1 MPSGKNLGLF
11 WDNNAFCI
19 VESQQDVPQKIFKVP
34 HHPLPEVDPVAP
46 VAPFANVEEIRFI
59 GPLKAALQAN
69 NITTTDV
76 NLVLPSKDII
86 IRSFV
91 IPFLKSSEIR
101 GVVEFEIKKYIPF
114 NVKDIAFN
122 YHAVTYVEDKVKR
135 MRVHFV
141 AIRKDILERYKIIL
155 KQAGLN
161 VVYSEPAAM
170 CVVRALLQKK
180 IIRFDQRVGVVHP
193 DFSNP
198 GIMVVDKGVVQF
210 VRDFQLQNPTL
221 NLAPLDIEM
230 LKKKLFNEIKIS
242 LDFYMRQFKREKLDD
257 LLSLSFESG
266 QDLTS
271 ELQKELEI
279 PTKKVNLQHLAK
291 FSDIPDLGVLAAHGV
306 NLREIAKTL
315 DFNLSG
321 SVASSDQS
329 SQFKEWVPEEYIP
342 IIKVAVVCAAF
353 LAVVLVL
360 TKMNIAQYKKKYD
373 LIADSQGPFV
383 DMKADEIQ
391 TRIAD
396 NRKKLK
402 DYQKTY
408 EPSQMAYIL
417 THVAKVIPQGMWLTD
432 VDIRFSKNTEGAGS
446 IPPVDRSVTTS
457 DGSEQSRFLSLDIS
471 GHVYDKDSNQ
481 QFKMVYAFV
490 NQLKTDEILKKFAKS
505 VVLANIQSE
514 QLGEEVVTG
523 FKIRIR

>member
-34 HHPLPEVDPVAP
+34 HQPLPELDPVAP
-46 VAPFANVEEIRFI
+46 VANVDEIRFI
-59 GPLKAALQAN
+59 EPLKAALQAN
-69 NITTTDV
+69 SIKTTDV

-91 IPFLKSSEIR
+91 IPFLKASEIR

-170 CVVRALLQKK
+170 CVVRALLHKK
-180 IIRFDQRVGVVHP
+180 IIRSDQRVGVVHP

-221 NLAPLDIEM
+221 NLAPLDFEM

-242 LDFYMRQFKREKLDD
+242 LDFYMRQFKREKLED
-257 LLSLSFESG
+257 LLNLSFESDK
-266 QDLTS
+266 DLTS
-271 ELQKELEI
+271 ELHKELEI

-291 FSDIPDLGVLAAHGV
+291 FPVTPDLGILAAHGV

-321 SVASSDQS
+321 SVASSAQS
-329 SQFKEWVPEEYIP
+329 SQFKERVPEEYIP
-342 IIKVAVVCAAF
+342 VIKVAVVCAAV
-353 LAVVLVL
+353 LAAVLVL
-360 TKMNIAQYKKKYD
+360 TKMNTAQYKKKYD
-373 LIADSQGPFV
+373 VIAEAQGPFV
-383 DMKADEIQ
+383 DMKPDEIQ

-432 VDIRFSKNTEGAGS
+432 VDMKFLKEKEGAAS
-446 IPPVDRSVTTS
+446 MPATDQSAASS
-457 DGSEQSRFLSLDIS
+457 DASEQIRFLSLDLS
-471 GHVYDKDSNQ
+471 GYVYDKDSNQ

-490 NQLKTDEILKKFAKS
+490 NQLKTDETFKKFAKS
-505 VVLANIQSE
+505 VALANIQSE
-514 QLGEEVVTG
+514 QRGEEVVTS